1 VKQLKQQ
8 FGSVTIAQSGPPG
21 NFEIS
26 VDVGGDYEKLGP
38 TVFAASK
45 YIDLAGLSME
55 DETVF
60 PQAITVQCS
69 GPPFIGGVAGDVM
82 AVLNLMTS
90 IPIDLTLAYWATG
103 IWLNDGPGFSLSQQN
118 YEHVLYARHETFS
131 LDIDYAAAYPVK
143 VYSNQYGSMSPT
155 ASDRIY
161 CYQIFVIDN
170 TATTATVPATRH
182 LVVAD
187 TKAEPEFEYLMRLK
201 RSYDLQNEPDV
212 D

>member
-1 VKQLKQQ
+1 MKQLKQQ
-8 FGSVTIAQSGPPG
+8 FSSVTVAASGLPG

-26 VDVGGDYEKLGP
+26 QDTGGDYVKLGN
-38 TVFAASK
+38 TTFGASK
-45 YIDLAGLSME
+45 YIDLAGLSM
-55 DETVF
+55 DDKTVF
-60 PQAITVQCS
+60 PQAITCQVS
-69 GPPFIGGVAGDVM
+69 GPPFIGGAAGDAM

-90 IPIDLTLAYWATG
+90 IPVDLTQAYWANG
-103 IWLNDGPGFSLSQQN
+103 LWLNDGPGFPLSQSN
-118 YEHVLYARHETFS
+118 FEHVLYARHETFS
-131 LDIDYAAAYPVK
+131 LDVDYAQVYPIK
-143 VYSNQYGSMSPT
+143 IYSNQYGSMSPT

-161 CYQIFVIDN
+161 CYQIFIIDN
-170 TATTATVPATRH
+170 TATTATLPATRH